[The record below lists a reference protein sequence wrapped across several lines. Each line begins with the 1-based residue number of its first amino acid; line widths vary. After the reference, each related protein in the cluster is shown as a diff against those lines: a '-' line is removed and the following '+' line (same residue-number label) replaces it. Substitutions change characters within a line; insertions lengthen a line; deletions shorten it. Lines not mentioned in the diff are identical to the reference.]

1 MYIKKAIFRKS
12 HTTNVKQ
19 FANVNV
25 KQFANVNEERNLLII
40 MKEVIYQC

>member
-19 FANVNV
+19 FANVN
-25 KQFANVNEERNLLII
+25 EERNLPMLKIKNLI
-40 MKEVIYQC
+40 VLTS